1 MAALGLIRDIW
12 KGVGSWGQVTST
24 VTSLPVTWAQDT
36 PWWGVPRDSAREE
49 EPQGFGSWLQEHP
62 LEASPTPKEPWR
74 QRVRAGCRL
83 DPLWPQPPR
92 QVRAVCDTSPDTS
105 SGRTAGPSPTP
116 QATALQISSCL
127 RQSLPAPLGT
137 HRSHTGWVEPPCST
151 TASPWGSPS
160 PPQHLLQL
168 APSTSPVP
176 FTLLGAQGCSCSAGN
191 VLTTSGEPQR
201 APEHHQMM
209 LTWVPTRSPDLGTS
223 PGPNTSPGTDMCQKP
238 QRSQPAQDAPRN
250 FPCVCCIMY
259 LGANPKPCRDP
270 KLLPSIYHPDKP
282 SLQLIQGAPSVSPQ
296 HRACHCTGPCRQG
309 GTSPSTGIR
318 GQPVATHKKPYR
330 KV

>member
-1 MAALGLIRDIW
+1 MGSPKGLCEGGGAA
-12 KGVGSWGQVTST
+12 GVWILAPGAPPGSVSHT
-24 VTSLPVTWAQDT
+24 
-36 PWWGVPRDSAREE
+36 
-49 EPQGFGSWLQEHP
+49 QGT
-62 LEASPTPKEPWR
+62 LEAEGEGRMPARPALATTAP
-74 QRVRAGCRL
+74 AGSC
-83 DPLWPQPPR
+83 
-92 QVRAVCDTSPDTS
+92 CDTSPDTS

-238 QRSQPAQDAPRN
+238 QRSQPAQDASRN
-250 FPCVCCIMY
+250 FPCVCCITY

-309 GTSPSTGIR
+309 GMSPSTGIR

>member
-24 VTSLPVTWAQDT
+24 VTSLSVTWAQDT

-209 LTWVPTRSPDLGTS
+209 LT
-223 PGPNTSPGTDMCQKP
+223 
-238 QRSQPAQDAPRN
+238 
-250 FPCVCCIMY
+250 
-259 LGANPKPCRDP
+259 
-270 KLLPSIYHPDKP
+270 
-282 SLQLIQGAPSVSPQ
+282 
-296 HRACHCTGPCRQG
+296 
-309 GTSPSTGIR
+309 
-318 GQPVATHKKPYR
+318 
-330 KV
+330 